1 MSRRDNIN
9 FLNFFIKF
17 LFYIWKFHLES
28 FVISNVK
35 IFNGFDNHF
44 GQIKCLEN
52 EKNEKPKKTSGQDNI
67 ILFDFCQAQPKPS
80 LAGLSL
86 AIYPISTSHP
96 PGKVFLDKLERWN
109 LAQTLTRLNWL
120 R

>member
-1 MSRRDNIN
+1 M
-9 FLNFFIKF
+9 
-17 LFYIWKFHLES
+17 
-28 FVISNVK
+28 K

-86 AIYPISTSHP
+86 AIYPISTP
-96 PGKVFLDKLERWN
+96 TPTPTRER
-109 LAQTLTRLNWL
+109 LSRQAGELKFGTDTH
-120 R
+120 